1 MKSLK
6 PNEVIDLLTEKVR
19 LKKELRLAK
28 KEKDEKLTLNLKLKI
43 HRIETKI
50 SGHTLAKN

>member
-1 MKSLK
+1 MNTLK

-19 LKKELRLAK
+19 LKKELRSAK
-28 KEKDEKLTLNLKLKI
+28 KEKDEKLALNLKLKI
-43 HRIETKI
+43 HKIETKI

>member
-1 MKSLK
+1 MKALQ

-19 LKKELRLAK
+19 LKKELRSAK

-43 HRIETKI
+43 HKIETKI

>member
-19 LKKELRLAK
+19 LKRELRLAK
-28 KEKDEKLTLNLKLKI
+28 KEKDEKLALNLKLQI
-43 HRIETKI
+43 HKIETKI

>member
-1 MKSLK
+1 MKTLK
-6 PNEVIDLLTEKVR
+6 PTEVIDLLTEKVR

-28 KEKDEKLTLNLKLKI
+28 KEQDEALALNLKLQI
-43 HRIETKI
+43 HKIETKI